1 VSDPIRIAVLAGSPV
16 YYAASLYRRVAADPR
31 IDLTAIFASSAGVRP
46 TDLGYGTDVAW
57 DADPLAGYRSIFL
70 RRADRT
76 ELTSGSVFAFR
87 DLDVVRTLREGD
99 FDVLWLQGYHSCT
112 HLLAATV
119 QRLRR
124 RPMLLREEQTL
135 LARRPAWK
143 RALKQM
149 LFRTLLR
156 PAVLLPVG
164 TESERWLRSNGLRGR
179 GFIAPYAVE
188 NDAFRAQA
196 VTNPA
201 ERQRL
206 RRSFEI
212 PDDGGPVILFVG
224 RLIATKQPELLLD
237 AFRVV
242 RRGRRCTLLFVGGGI
257 LEEMLRARV
266 SQDAIPDVVFA
277 GFRNQS
283 EIAEAYA
290 CADVLALPSAGETWG
305 LVVNEAMNFQLPVVV
320 SDRVGCAADLVRQG
334 QTGYV
339 VDHRSTDALADR
351 LALLVDD
358 PALRAQLGARAGELV
373 AGWNHDVAAE
383 SVVSAIAAAVG
394 PKRWARSTGRVP
406 LSAGAAA

>member
-1 VSDPIRIAVLAGSPV
+1 
-16 YYAASLYRRVAADPR
+16 
-31 IDLTAIFASSAGVRP
+31 
-46 TDLGYGTDVAW
+46 
-57 DADPLAGYRSIFL
+57 
-70 RRADRT
+70 
-76 ELTSGSVFAFR
+76 
-87 DLDVVRTLREGD
+87 
-99 FDVLWLQGYHSCT
+99 
-112 HLLAATV
+112 
-119 QRLRR
+119 
-124 RPMLLREEQTL
+124 
-135 LARRPAWK
+135 
-143 RALKQM
+143 
-149 LFRTLLR
+149 
-156 PAVLLPVG
+156 
-164 TESERWLRSNGLRGR
+164 LRSNGLRGR

-283 EIAEAYA
+283 AIAEAYA